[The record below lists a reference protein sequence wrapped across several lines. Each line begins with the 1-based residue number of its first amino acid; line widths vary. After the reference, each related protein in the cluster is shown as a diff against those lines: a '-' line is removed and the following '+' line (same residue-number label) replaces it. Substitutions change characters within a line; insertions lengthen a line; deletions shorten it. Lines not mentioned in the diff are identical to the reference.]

1 MHSDSG
7 ISRSNFLEF
16 IGSFN
21 TVKLIDVSKHGFSLA
36 NNDSAQFLLGWVYE
50 SLIEIAMPL
59 CYRNR

>member
-7 ISRSNFLEF
+7 ISRSKFLEY

-21 TVKLIDVSKHGFSLA
+21 TVNFIDLSKHGFSLV
-36 NNDSAQFLLGWVYE
+36 NNDSAPFLLGWVYD

-59 CYRNR
+59 C